1 MAETMY
7 REDADDI
14 FSRLEFIRKKMGRPN
29 TSAKEMKTLQLRED
43 NLLEMLK
50 DGMTEFKKGGKVQ
63 AMRKGGKVRA
73 FKNGGAVMNG
83 RGPKFKGQ
91 S

>member
-7 REDADDI
+7 REDANDI
-14 FSRLEFIRKKMGRPN
+14 FSRLAYIKKKMGRPN
-29 TSAKEMKTLQLRED
+29 VSPKEMKIFKLREK
-43 NLLEMLK
+43 NLLNMIE
-50 DGMTEFKKGGKVQ
+50 DGMEEFKEGGKVQ
-63 AMRKGGKVRA
+63 AMKKGGKVRA

>member
-14 FSRLEFIRKKMGRPN
+14 FSRLEYIRKKMGRPN

-43 NLLEMLK
+43 NLRTKALIESL
-50 DGMTEFKKGGKVQ
+50 FKIFFSI
-63 AMRKGGKVRA
+63 VRV
-73 FKNGGAVMNG
+73 FT
-83 RGPKFKGQ
+83 
-91 S
+91 